1 MAAEVVA
8 AVDGMTVEQIT
19 ASQMGMKALGAGI
32 AVGLTGIGTGVA
44 EMGIGSAAVGAVAE
58 NKDYVRSRPA
68 LHRYSGNHRHLR
80 SGRRPPALVRII
92 TRQTMGSEVKE
103 QEVCP
108 NCGYIHSGQDGNIGL
123 DALVKEIREK
133 GRAEA
138 EKVKA
143 EAKADSDQ
151 ILAAAGKRSETIKL
165 TAEAEVQKQ
174 TSHIVSQEVSAAN
187 LLVKRELLNTQ
198 KALLDQVY
206 EATRKEILALPE
218 SFHREAIRKLLT
230 RCKNGDPG
238 RDRVLQCP
246 RCRCLKGRHRRQCR
260 VLEVQGRGTCRYR
273 RGHSR

>member
-1 MAAEVVA
+1 
-8 AVDGMTVEQIT
+8 
-19 ASQMGMKALGAGI
+19 
-32 AVGLTGIGTGVA
+32 
-44 EMGIGSAAVGAVAE
+44 
-58 NKDYVRSRPA
+58 
-68 LHRYSGNHRHLR
+68 
-80 SGRRPPALVRII
+80 
-92 TRQTMGSEVKE
+92 MGSVVKE

-151 ILAAAGKRSETIKL
+151 ILVAAGKRSETIKL
-165 TAEAEVQKQ
+165 TAETEVQKQ

-218 SFHREAIRKLLT
+218 SFHREAIRKLLHDAKT
-230 RCKNGDPG
+230 EIPAGTVSCNA
-238 RDRVLQCP
+238 RDVAALKAVIADNAEFSKFRVGSPVDIDGGILVEGEGAALQIDYSY
-246 RCRCLKGRHRRQCR
+246 RTILAKVWESGLKDASDILFG
-260 VLEVQGRGTCRYR
+260 
-273 RGHSR
+273 